1 MADTSKPEEEKV
13 NTTVTYRPAGDR
25 KRPVTIQGIT
35 FAPGQAVNLEELMP
49 KERAERLARQLNRNR
64 FFQEDRTEQ
73 DEYAQRVDEQN
84 RRAREAT
91 RDAMARPG
99 RARPQFPAG
108 LGNEGQ
114 DQEAYVNQQRQSAGV
129 AEGGEPPED
138 YKAPET
144 ARLETPSPE
153 RQQQRT
159 ATKTATKKGEE

>member
-1 MADTSKPEEEKV
+1 MADTSKPDEEKV

-49 KERAERLARQLNRNR
+49 KERAERLAKQLNRNR
-64 FFQEDRTEQ
+64 FFQENRTEQ
-73 DEYAQRVDEQN
+73 DEYEARLNEQN

-91 RDAMARPG
+91 RGSEARTG
-99 RARPQFPAG
+99 RVRPQFPSG

-114 DQEAYVNQQRQSAGV
+114 DDYANQQRQSAGV
-129 AEGGEPPED
+129 AEGGDPPDD

-144 ARLETPSPE
+144 MKLENEPAE
-153 RQQQRT
+153 RTRT
-159 ATKTATKKGEE
+159 ASKKGRE